1 MTHTYTRA
9 LLVGCLLTF
18 AACQEEPAHLLCP
31 AGTCGLGGVSPELG
45 ELGQHTTMALHAD
58 GRMVVASYDATHGN
72 LVARVESPD
81 SEPTTHLIA
90 GWSTTEKGSVARD
103 SGRWASL
110 ATDLQGDAHFSW
122 YEADRGALGYGTL
135 SEQGVVSS
143 QLVDGEAE
151 GNRGTHTSI
160 AVDSDGRVFIAYRD
174 VAARNLRLATR
185 EPGAESFT
193 IETISGCAG
202 EPECPVA
209 EEDYGEFAS
218 LVLVA
223 SQPRIAFYDRTRG
236 DLKMALRNE
245 GVWQVLTLDGR
256 DPETGE
262 DTGDVGRF
270 ASAALDTK
278 QRLGVAYF
286 NATQGELRYL
296 SPEGTTPHPIVVD
309 RGSYLD
315 PHGATRSHI
324 VGQHVALAYDA
335 QDAATLVYLDSGLL
349 KLRLARVYGQMP
361 TTPEVLAALPPG
373 AYMDLERDAVGGL
386 HLAYGAWQ
394 LGDAPTTTL
403 ETATLTWG
411 LDR

>member
-1 MTHTYTRA
+1 M
-9 LLVGCLLTF
+9 GCLLMVSG
-18 AACQEEPAHLLCP
+18 CQEAEAPAPC
-31 AGTCGLGGVSPELG
+31 LGGACGPGDVSQQVG
-45 ELGQHTTMALHAD
+45 ELGQHVAMAIHTD

-72 LVARVESPD
+72 LVARVEGGE

-90 GWSTTEKGSVARD
+90 GWSTTATGSVPRD

-110 ATDLQGDAHFSW
+110 ATDPQGAAHFAW

-135 SEQGVVSS
+135 SQQGVVSS
-143 QLVDGEAE
+143 QLVDGETE

-160 AVDSDGRVFIAYRD
+160 AVDSEGRVFIAYRD
-174 VAARNLRLATR
+174 VTSRVLRLATR
-185 EPGAESFT
+185 EPGS
-193 IETISGCAG
+193 ETFSLEVIDGCAQ
-202 EPECPVA
+202 EPDCPGV

-223 SQPRIAFYDRTRG
+223 SQPRIAFYDRARG
-236 DLKMALRNE
+236 DLKMAVRDQ
-245 GVWQVLTLDGR
+245 GVWELLTLDGR
-256 DPETGE
+256 DPATGE

-270 ASAALDTK
+270 ASTALDTK

-286 NATQGELRYL
+286 NATLGELRYL
-296 SPEGTTPHPIVVD
+296 SPGGTTPHPIVVD
-309 RGSYLD
+309 RGAYLD

-335 QDAATLVYLDSGLL
+335 QDTARMVYLDGGLL
-349 KLRLARVYGQMP
+349 KLRQARVYGEMP
-361 TTPEVLAALPPG
+361 TTPVVIATLPPG

-386 HLAYGAWQ
+386 HLAYGAWH
-394 LGDAPTTTL
+394 LGANPSTTL

-411 LDR
+411 LD